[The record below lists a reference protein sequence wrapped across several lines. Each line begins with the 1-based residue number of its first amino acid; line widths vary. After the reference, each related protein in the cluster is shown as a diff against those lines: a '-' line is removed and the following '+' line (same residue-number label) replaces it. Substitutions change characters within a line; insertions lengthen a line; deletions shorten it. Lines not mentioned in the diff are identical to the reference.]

1 MRYRFLSYLLALFS
15 TVSLG
20 ACDEAAGTG
29 EEGGACRVGRS
40 ACNGDLV
47 CHEGA
52 CVNPS
57 DAPADP
63 LTEEDFVV
71 DFALARRSLKADGL
85 DEQIVEVRIEAAAN
99 GAKYNGEMLLRT
111 EPLQAARLE
120 PNRLDFK
127 DGFSAFRMRSCNVDG
142 QRCPA
147 SFRIVLA
154 RLEFPTE
161 SLSASPAIDYVGLP
175 SADEDAGAGAGGEG
189 GASASGGSTVPTPD
203 CGPIGCW
210 SGRYTVSAPV
220 PALGGMPARTVS
232 VAGTFADLQPTRS
245 SGASA
250 AGEGVTFSASGVR
263 SEGTGV
269 LKSFLATFQEES
281 PVRFVLV
288 GTSMTV
294 ALSAEAGAP
303 TVDLTCRLETPNG
316 PPPPGGVVQGS
327 VNLSAGGASVVD
339 GAATTRCIIDVPAR
353 NLLQSPDGMP
363 VEGTLPVTAEL
374 TLSAT
379 N

>member
-1 MRYRFLSYLLALFS
+1 MRYRFLSFLLALFS

-47 CHEGA
+47 CHKGA
-52 CVNPS
+52 CVSPS

-71 DFALARRSLKADGL
+71 DFTLARRSLEANGQ

-120 PNRLDFK
+120 PYRLEFK

-154 RLEFPTE
+154 RLEYPTE
-161 SLSASPAIDYVGLP
+161 SLSASPVIDYLGLAAEGGD
-175 SADEDAGAGAGGEG
+175 ADAGGEG
-189 GASASGGSTVPTPD
+189 GSSASGGSTVPPRD
-203 CGPIGCW
+203 CGPTGCW

-220 PALGGMPARTVS
+220 PALGGMPARTVT
-232 VAGTFADLQPTRS
+232 VAGTFMDAEPTRS
-245 SGASA
+245 PGASV
-250 AGEGVTFSASGVR
+250 AGEGETFSATGVR

-269 LKSFLATFQEES
+269 LKAFLATFRKES
-281 PVRFVLV
+281 AVRFVLV

-294 ALSAEAGAP
+294 ALSDEAGAP
-303 TVDLTCRLETPNG
+303 SVELTCRLPAAEG
-316 PPPPGGVVQGS
+316 ALPPGGILRGA
-327 VNLSAGGASVVD
+327 LSLSEGGASVVD
-339 GAATTRCIIDVPAR
+339 GDATTRCVIEVPAAQ
-353 NLLQSPDGMP
+353 LLQSPDGTP
-363 VEGTLPVTAEL
+363 IEGTLPVTAEL
-374 TLSAT
+374 ALTAT

>member
-1 MRYRFLSYLLALFS
+1 MRYRFLSFLLALFS

-52 CVNPS
+52 CVSPS

-71 DFALARRSLKADGL
+71 DFALARRSLEADGL

-120 PNRLDFK
+120 PNRLEFK

-161 SLSASPAIDYVGLP
+161 SLSASPAIEYVGLP
-175 SADEDAGAGAGGEG
+175 SADEDAGGAGGS
-189 GASASGGSTVPTPD
+189 SASGGSTVPARD
-203 CGPIGCW
+203 CGPTGCW

-232 VAGTFADLQPTRS
+232 VSGTFADTEPTRS
-245 SGASA
+245 PGASA
-250 AGEGVTFSASGVR
+250 AGVGETFSATGVR

-269 LKSFLATFQEES
+269 LKAFLATFRKES
-281 PVRFVLV
+281 AERFVLV

-303 TVDLTCRLETPNG
+303 MVDLTCRLSG
-316 PPPPGGVVQGS
+316 ADDALPPGGVVQGA
-327 VNLSAGGASVVD
+327 LSLSEGGASVVD
-339 GAATTRCIIDVPAR
+339 GDATTRCVIDVPAAQ
-353 NLLQSPDGMP
+353 LLQSPDGTP
-363 VEGTLPVTAEL
+363 IEGTLPVTAEL
-374 TLSAT
+374 ALTAT